1 MLIDWFTV
9 VAQVANFLILVW
21 LMKRFLYKPILNAL
35 DAREKRIAATLAD
48 ADAKEAEAA
57 RAQAEYAGKNEAFD
71 AAHAELLGQ
80 AAAEAA
86 DERRRLT
93 DAAREESAA
102 LRATLLRNVE
112 SEYHAL
118 QDEIARR
125 TRREAFDI
133 ARKALQELAGVSL
146 EARMAEVFVARLRQM
161 EEGARRTLGG
171 PDGDAPAVVRSA
183 FELDAAQRAQIEAAI
198 REMVSATAPVRFE
211 TVPELVGGIELFM
224 AGQKAAWSIGDHLAA
239 LDKDVEDL
247 LRAQRQAEAAS
258 GK

>member
-21 LMKRFLYKPILNAL
+21 LMKRFLYKPILSAL

-86 DERRRLT
+86 AERRRLT

-112 SEYHAL
+112 SEYSAL

-133 ARKALQELAGVSL
+133 ARKTLQELAGISM
-146 EARMAEVFVARLRQM
+146 EARLVGVFVARLRQM
-161 EEGARRTLGG
+161 EEGARRTLAG
-171 PDGDAPAVVRSA
+171 PQNDAPAVVRSA
-183 FELDAAQRAQIEAAI
+183 FELDAAQRALIEGAI
-198 REMVSATAPVRFE
+198 RELVSATAPVRFE
-211 TVPELVGGIELFM
+211 IVPELAGGIELFM
-224 AGQKAAWSIGDHLAA
+224 AGHKAAWSIGDHLAA
-239 LDKDVEDL
+239 LEKDVEDL
-247 LRAQRQAEAAS
+247 LRAQRQAEATS
-258 GK
+258 RK